1 MRTLSE
7 GLSGKGQGRKIMTD
21 ENRHFRVMNVNSSV
35 IVMTVAGTPVCSCDD
50 PKYAAR
56 ICELLEA
63 DAQRKEKKQ

>member
-1 MRTLSE
+1 
-7 GLSGKGQGRKIMTD
+7 MTD

-35 IVMTVAGTPVCSCDD
+35 IVMTVAGTLVCSCDD

-63 DAQRKEKKQ
+63 DAQQREKKQ